1 MLFSKSGLWDVSDYG
16 STPKFTA
23 VEKGKVNID
32 KKDRDILRRL
42 AEKVAVLSGRSI
54 ESEKK
59 DLWLKHN
66 SLKTNMPVIFC
77 DPENGWNEIITEDDI
92 VCESELAKKWELVL
106 RKEIYWA
113 EEICDDK
120 VIQPWFE
127 IGYTYSDSG
136 WGIEPK
142 INRRDLKGSIS
153 WDAPV
158 KHYKDLEKIKLPEL
172 EIDFETTNLARDLAE
187 EIFKGILEVKVRG
200 VWWWSLGLTTDLAI
214 LRGLEQIMYDMI
226 DNADL
231 IHGLMGKLQ
240 KGTINKL
247 DYLEKNNLL
256 SSNSLSYVGSGGFGY
271 TNDLPSADSIEK
283 NVKLAE
289 MWGFGESQETGQI
302 SPMMFEEFV
311 FKYQLPILK
320 KFGLNC
326 YGCCEPLDKRWS
338 IIKKIPN
345 LRRVS
350 VSSWSDNR
358 KMADLLEDK
367 YIYSLKPNPAQL
379 ALPKID
385 LRNISKN
392 IKNYLEITKNCIP
405 EIIMKDNHTIG
416 NNPNNIKEWVRLLR
430 EEINNIKR

>member
-23 VEKGKVNID
+23 GEKGKVNID

-42 AEKVAVLSGRSI
+42 AEKVAVLAKRSI
-54 ESEKK
+54 ESEKR
-59 DLWLKHN
+59 DLWFKHN

-77 DPENGWNEIITEDDI
+77 DPENGWNEIITENEI
-92 VCESELAKKWELVL
+92 LCESELAKKWELVL
-106 RKEIYWA
+106 KKEIFWA

-120 VIQPWFE
+120 VIEPHFE

-136 WGIEPK
+136 WGLEPK
-142 INRRDLKGSIS
+142 INRKDLRGSIT

-172 EIDFETTNLARDLAE
+172 NIDFETTNQTRSLAE

-200 VWWWSLGLTTDLAI
+200 VWWWSLGLTNDLAI

-226 DNADL
+226 DNTDL
-231 IHGLMGKLQ
+231 IHSLMNKIGQ
-240 KGTINKL
+240 GTINKL

-256 SSNSLSYVGSGGFGY
+256 SLNTFSYVGSGGFGY
-271 TNDLPSADSIEK
+271 TRELPSGNPIK
-283 NVKLAE
+283 NNVKLTE
-289 MWGFGESQETGQI
+289 LWGFSESQETGQI
-302 SPMMFEEFV
+302 SPMMFEEFI
-311 FKYQLPILK
+311 FRYQLPILE

-326 YGCCEPLDKRWS
+326 YGCCEPLDKRWEV
-338 IIKKIPN
+338 IKKIPN

-350 VSSWSDNR
+350 VSPWADNR

-367 YIYSLKPNPAQL
+367 YIYSLKPNPSQL
-379 ALPKID
+379 ALPNID
-385 LRNISKN
+385 SRNILKN

-405 EIIMKDNHTIG
+405 EIIMKDNHTLG
-416 NNPNNIKEWVRLLR
+416 NNPNNVKDWVKLLR